1 MKSTKQINNE
11 QAKELKARK
20 EHSHN
25 RWLAR
30 QYTYHKI
37 VERDCYGYSR
47 AKVQN
52 VEGMR

>member
-1 MKSTKQINNE
+1 MKSARQISNE

-30 QYTYHKI
+30 QQEYHKI
-37 VERDCYGYSR
+37 MERDCYGYKR
-47 AKVQN
+47 AKIQD
-52 VEGMR
+52 VEGMC